1 MRRGQR
7 RGGADFHVEPTSC
20 DARERKRKMRVASF
34 RATREFRKRGPQN
47 GKNTLSRSCRSAAFS
62 EQESFSATVCV
73 YACCMRAVC
82 ARVCMRVCAWPRKC
96 CCCERPCEL
105 SAARVRESGRQR
117 ERVCGVCFRRRSG
130 GRDVAR
136 LEGRGS
142 GSCARERGR
151 DCECGGG
158 GGPPSR
164 EAFYM

>member
-82 ARVCMRVCAWPRKC
+82 VLYARACACACVRGRANAAAASALASSRPRVCVSPGGRGRECVECVFGGARV
-96 CCCERPCEL
+96 
-105 SAARVRESGRQR
+105 
-117 ERVCGVCFRRRSG
+117 G
-130 GRDVAR
+130 GTW
-136 LEGRGS
+136 RG
-142 GSCARERGR
+142 
-151 DCECGGG
+151 
-158 GGPPSR
+158 
-164 EAFYM
+164 